1 MNIKKAVFLG
11 IVFGFFFLGALAMQ
25 RALPEA
31 KEQRIYSAIKPYI
44 PYKLEKYVGGL
55 KIVDT
60 RDGRVEKPDAASVYH
75 RLDELEKEWGAHHLQ
90 VVNNSV
96 VVLGDHNQSVVKIFI
111 ETQKERDWLKSYFG
125 I

>member
-1 MNIKKAVFLG
+1 MSIKKAIFLG
-11 IVFGFFFLGALAMQ
+11 MVFGFFFLGVLAMQ
-25 RALPEA
+25 RAMPDA

-55 KIVDT
+55 KIVDS

-75 RLDELEKEWGAHHLQ
+75 RLDELEKEWGAKHLR
-90 VVNNSV
+90 VDGSELV
-96 VVLGDHNQSVVKIFI
+96 VVGDNNQSVVKIFI
-111 ETQKERDWLKSYFG
+111 ETNKERQWLKNFFG